1 MSSSPTCTPAL
12 RRLAVSAV
20 AVALGLGAFTV
31 VGSISAT
38 GSSIPAPTP
47 EASCGK
53 GARPETDIQGR
64 VPQADYDSGRAKR
77 GYRCNTKPVARFG
90 STGGFKVL
98 RYTDGRGRTCAFYDS
113 TLLFP
118 QNFPFTAEAGL
129 GVVVLD
135 MDHPRRPRQ
144 TDQLTTPAMLT
155 PHESLLLNEKR
166 GLIAAV
172 SGNAM
177 TYPGMLDVYDV
188 RSNCRHPKLL
198 SSTPAAGLGH
208 ESGWSR
214 DGLTFYA
221 ASTFGQTLVAIDLTD
236 PTQPRPLF
244 AQAGVNY
251 HGMRLSR
258 DGNTLYAANI
268 GNPNGAVTFSTG
280 GLRILDVSE
289 IQARK
294 PNPGVEVLADMV
306 WPGHSIAQASEP
318 FAKGKR
324 KYLLETDEFANYSL
338 DAGAD
343 QANAPV
349 GAARIIDVTDP
360 RNPRIVSDLRLQVH
374 QPGARQGDQ
383 KNDPGAAS
391 FVQGYAGHYCS
402 VSRYR
407 NPKLAGCSMIASGL
421 RLFDIRKLRK
431 PVEAAYFNQPR
442 TRSGSGDGED
452 AGGYAMSE
460 PAWDLKR
467 RSVWYTDGNTGFY
480 NVRLTNGVGKLL
492 KR

>member
-1 MSSSPTCTPAL
+1 MSPSPTRTPAL

-20 AVALGLGAFTV
+20 SVVLGLGALTV
-31 VGSISAT
+31 VGSLSAT
-38 GSSIPAPTP
+38 GSAIPAPTP

-64 VPQADYDSGRAKR
+64 VPQSDYASGRAKR
-77 GYRCNTKPVARFG
+77 GYRCNTKPIARFG

-98 RYTDGRGRTCAFYDS
+98 RYTDRQGQTCAYYDS

-135 MDHPRRPRQ
+135 MDNPRRPRQ

-155 PHESLLLNEKR
+155 PHESLLLNRKR
-166 GLIAAV
+166 GMIAAV
-172 SGNAM
+172 SGNAA
-177 TYPGMLDVYDV
+177 TYPGVLDVYDV
-188 RSNCRHPKLL
+188 RSDCRHPKLL
-198 SSTPAAGLGH
+198 SSSPAAGLGH
-208 ESGWSR
+208 ESGWSH

-221 ASTFGQTLVAIDLTD
+221 ASTFGQTLVAVDLTD
-236 PTQPRPLF
+236 ATKPRPIF
-244 AQAGVNY
+244 TQTGVNF

-258 DGNTLYAANI
+258 DGNVLYAANI
-268 GNPNGAVTFSTG
+268 GNPDGAITFSTG

-294 PNPGVEVLADMV
+294 ANPGVEVLADLV

-318 FAKGKR
+318 FVKGKR
-324 KYLLETDEFANYSL
+324 KYLLETDEFANYRL
-338 DAGAD
+338 DGGAD
-343 QANAPV
+343 QAEAPV
-349 GAARIIDVTDP
+349 GAARIIDVTNP
-360 RNPRIVSDLRLQVH
+360 RRPRIVSDLRLQVH
-374 QPGARQGDQ
+374 QPGARRGDQ
-383 KNDPGAAS
+383 RNDPGAAS
-391 FVQGYAGHYCS
+391 YVQGYAGHYCS

-421 RLFDIRKLRK
+421 RVFDIRRLRK
-431 PVEAAYFNQPR
+431 PVEAAYFNQPD
-442 TRSGSGDGED
+442 TGSNGEAPSG
-452 AGGYAMSE
+452 AYAMSE
-460 PAWDLKR
+460 PAWDAKR

-480 NVRLTNGVGKLL
+480 NVQLKNGVGKLL